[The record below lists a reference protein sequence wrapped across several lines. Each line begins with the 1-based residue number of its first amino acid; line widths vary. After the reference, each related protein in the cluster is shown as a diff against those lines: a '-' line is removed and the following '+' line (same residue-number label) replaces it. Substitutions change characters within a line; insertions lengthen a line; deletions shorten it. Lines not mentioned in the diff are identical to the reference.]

1 MSGLKAKFLE
11 IIIKL
16 SLPDIVRSNHVF
28 YFFQVT
34 FQSPDKPVKVATPSK
49 PAETT
54 NLDDQENRLNQDVI
68 VTKLEDAS
76 SEDAVQGLVDDLA
89 DLLLIEQ

>member
-1 MSGLKAKFLE
+1 M
-11 IIIKL
+11 
-16 SLPDIVRSNHVF
+16 F

-34 FQSPDKPVKVATPSK
+34 FQSPDKPVKVPTPSK

-68 VTKLEDAS
+68 VTKLDDAS